1 MSLAPRHPHPLRRCA
16 RARGGAP
23 SSAWLRILIVL
34 IVAMLA
40 TGAHPEVFATSATTT
55 ATAGSGTAEHDVL
68 DTALRPPTRQGH
80 RPLTALGPD
89 AGHTEREAGPRPVRA
104 PAPSSCSPA
113 LHALHALRCVV
124 LRC

>member
-1 MSLAPRHPHPLRRCA
+1 MSPAPRHPHPLRQCA

-23 SSAWLRILIVL
+23 SRAWLRILVLL

-40 TGAHPEVFATSATTT
+40 TGAHPEVFATSAAGP
-55 ATAGSGTAEHDVL
+55 ATAASATAEHDVL

-80 RPLTALGPD
+80 RPLTALRPD
-89 AGHTEREAGPRPVRA
+89 AARAEREAGPRPVPA
-104 PAPSSCSPA
+104 PAPNSYSPTP
-113 LHALHALRCVV
+113 HTLRCVV